1 MKKVLKLAVIGVL
14 LAETAGAAVDC
25 NQSEWSLVTDRYV
38 CLSSEL
44 KKMNNEVRQAEE
56 KLSFRI
62 REATQNLK
70 APQEKPGGKNDEAV
84 KAERNKSM
92 AERLKTE
99 ADFWNRSADG

>member
-1 MKKVLKLAVIGVL
+1 MLKLAVIGVL

-70 APQEKPGGKNDEAV
+70 ALQEKSDGGENDAAV
-84 KAERNKSM
+84 KRSEINVWRNVSK
-92 AERLKTE
+92 RRRI
-99 ADFWNRSADG
+99 FWNRYANA